1 MYALFAVM
9 FALGLSAVAYAF
21 VSSRQPRSLYA
32 AREEDVFEAA
42 YRQRASGWFGGWESR
57 WNRSGG
63 TMQYP
68 KLPGYV
74 MFFVPLGVAVLLT
87 LLTNNFIVGL
97 VSFLI
102 LLWLPWVF
110 LRSQGN
116 RRAMAIEAQLIPFL
130 DEVRVG
136 LTTGTVEQSIRRA
149 TKATQAPLSHELAL
163 LVSDLDVGIPL
174 DEALNNMAN
183 RSNSRSLVLTC
194 VTLDMAARTGS
205 PEVATNLHAVAEMLN
220 SISGLREKIA
230 SRTIQTRIVSKVVI
244 ILPIVTT
251 LAVLFLGVEPWLTPL
266 GFGVAAFIIL
276 AIIGLRFIFKAM
288 TKWMTEASA

>member
-1 MYALFAVM
+1 MYSLFAVM
-9 FALGLSAVAYAF
+9 FAVGLGVAVYAF
-21 VSSRQPRSLYA
+21 MSSRQPRTVYA

-42 YRQRASGWFGGWESR
+42 YRKRASGWFAGWESR

-63 TMQYP
+63 TMKNP
-68 KLPGYV
+68 RLPGYV
-74 MFFVPLGVAVLLT
+74 MFFAPLGVSLLLT
-87 LLTNNFIVGL
+87 LITNNFIVGI
-97 VSFLI
+97 VTFLL

-110 LRSQGN
+110 LRSQGD
-116 RRAMAIEAQLIPFL
+116 RRAKAIDTQLIPFL

-149 TKATQAPLSHELAL
+149 AKATQAPLSHELAL
-163 LVSDLDVGIPL
+163 LISDLDVGVPL
-174 DEALNNMAN
+174 DEALKNMAN
-183 RSNSRSLVLTC
+183 RSDSRSLVLTC

-220 SISGLREKIA
+220 SISGLRDKIS

-244 ILPIVTT
+244 ALPIVTT

-266 GFGVAAFIIL
+266 GLGVAIFLAL
-276 AIIGLRFIFKAM
+276 AILGLRLVFKAM
-288 TKWMTEASA
+288 TRWMTEATV